1 MRVFIAHA
9 RGDSDSDHVAYV
21 AAEIASRIPGAQPVL
36 AWAEWTRSFAA
47 AGGWDAWAREV
58 GAGHDWQG
66 SPTFDAYVV
75 LTEQVGRATAQIVA
89 CALAANRGVVYWPR
103 GAFAP
108 TPVRAIEA
116 VPGEDSWLCGWRV
129 IP

>member
-1 MRVFIAHA
+1 M
-9 RGDSDSDHVAYV
+9 
-21 AAEIASRIPGAQPVL
+21 ASLPLIGFGFGHWDRALRMQASAWDILGVML
-36 AWAEWTRSFAA
+36 AWVLLHFGTMWFNATLDRDDGDVLYGRSLPVPAITRSAA
-47 AGGWDAWAREV
+47 LAA
-58 GAGHDWQG
+58 
-66 SPTFDAYVV
+66 
-75 LTEQVGRATAQIVA
+75 LTACVA